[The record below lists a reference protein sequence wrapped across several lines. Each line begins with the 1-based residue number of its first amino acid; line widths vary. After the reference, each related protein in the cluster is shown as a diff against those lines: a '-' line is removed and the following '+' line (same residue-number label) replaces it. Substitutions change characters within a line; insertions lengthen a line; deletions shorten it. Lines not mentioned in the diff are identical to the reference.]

1 MTKFVVTLPPWLV
14 FVALFFPTILY
25 PSVAPPFGMLLGLSP
40 FFVWLYSLGAEAHRL
55 LPLEQR
61 IPFQRFA
68 AAMLFFICC
77 MIILEI
83 FPNSIMPDAF
93 PFHLVGMFCFIYCLY
108 YIARSLRT
116 AELNRKTK
124 FEDWFVIFLGL
135 WFFPIGVW
143 FIQKKIRRLV

>member
-1 MTKFVVTLPPWLV
+1 VTKFIATLPPWLV
-14 FVALFFPTILY
+14 FLAISIPGMLIS
-25 PSVAPPFGMLLGLSP
+25 PSNMLLGLSP
-40 FFVWLYSLGAEAHRL
+40 YFVWLYSLGAEAHGL

-68 AAMLFFICC
+68 AALLFSICC
-77 MIILEI
+77 TVISEMSS
-83 FPNSIMPDAF
+83 NTIMPDAA
-93 PFHLVGMFCFIYCLY
+93 PFNLVAMFCIFYCLY

-124 FEDWFVIFLGL
+124 FKDWFVIFLGL

-143 FIQKKIRRLV
+143 FIQRKIRRLL